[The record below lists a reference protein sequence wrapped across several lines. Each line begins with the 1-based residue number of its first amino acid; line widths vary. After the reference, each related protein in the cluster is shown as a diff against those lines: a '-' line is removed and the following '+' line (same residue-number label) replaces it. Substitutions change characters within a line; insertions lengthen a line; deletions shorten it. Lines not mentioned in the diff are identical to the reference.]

1 MAENKQVQH
10 TDSSDAVIAKAKG
23 FWEKYSKPLMIVSV
37 LLIVVIG
44 GWYGYQQFIVKPK
57 EEKAVEASFR
67 AEEYF
72 RMDSLKLALNGDG
85 QNLGFEKIADKF
97 SGTKTGEMASLYAG
111 TCHLRLNNFEKAV
124 KYLKDFSSSS
134 ELVQARAYKLLGD
147 AYAELGRNE
156 DALSSYKKAAR
167 EFVKDEANSPDYLFT
182 AAYFADRVM
191 KNKEEAIKLYKEL
204 KEKFPRSQ
212 QAIDADNYLA
222 QLGVYNTEK

>member
-97 SGTKTGEMASLYAG
+97 SGTKTGEMANLYAG

-124 KYLKDFSSSS
+124 KYLKAFSSTSQ
-134 ELVQARAYKLLGD
+134 LVQARAYKLLGD
-147 AYAELGRNE
+147 AYAEQGKNE
-156 DALSSYKKAAR
+156 EALSSYKKAAR
-167 EFVKDEANSPDYLFT
+167 EFEKDEANSPDYLFT
-182 AAYFADRVM
+182 AAYFADRMM
-191 KNKEEAIKLYKEL
+191 KNKEEAVKLYKEL

-212 QAIDADNYLA
+212 QAVDADNYLA

>member
-72 RMDSLKLALNGDG
+72 RMDSLRLALNGDG

-147 AYAELGRNE
+147 AYAELGKNE

-167 EFVKDEANSPDYLFT
+167 EFAKDEANSPDYLFT

>member
-44 GWYGYQQFIVKPK
+44 GWYAYQQFIVKPK

-97 SGTKTGEMASLYAG
+97 SGTKTGEMANLYAG

-124 KYLKDFSSSS
+124 KYLKAFSSTSQ
-134 ELVQARAYKLLGD
+134 LVQARAYKLLGD
-147 AYAELGRNE
+147 AYAEQGKNE
-156 DALSSYKKAAR
+156 EALSSYKKAAR
-167 EFVKDEANSPDYLFT
+167 EFEKDEANSPDYLFT

-191 KNKEEAIKLYKEL
+191 KNKEEAVKLYKEL

-212 QAIDADNYLA
+212 QAVDADNYLA

>member
-10 TDSSDAVIAKAKG
+10 TESSDAVIAKAKG

-72 RMDSLKLALNGDG
+72 RMDSLNLALNGDG

-156 DALSSYKKAAR
+156 EALSSYKKAAR

-191 KNKEEAIKLYKEL
+191 KNKEEAVKLYKEL

-212 QAIDADNYLA
+212 QAVDADNYLA

>member
-10 TDSSDAVIAKAKG
+10 TESSDAVIAKAKG

-72 RMDSLKLALNGDG
+72 RMDSLNLALNGDG

-147 AYAELGRNE
+147 AYAELGKNE

-191 KNKEEAIKLYKEL
+191 KNKEEAVKLYKEL

-212 QAIDADNYLA
+212 QAVDADNYLA

>member
-1 MAENKQVQH
+1 MAENKHVQPA
-10 TDSSDAVIAKAKG
+10 DSSEAALAKAKG

-37 LLIVVIG
+37 FLIVVIG

-57 EEKAVEASFR
+57 EEKAVEAIFR

-72 RMDSLKLALNGDG
+72 RMDSLNLALNGDG

-124 KYLKDFSSSS
+124 KYLKGFSSSS

-147 AYAELGRNE
+147 AYAEQGKNE

-167 EFVKDEANSPDYLFT
+167 HFAKDEANSPDYLFT

-191 KNKEEAIKLYKEL
+191 KNKEEAVKLYKEL

-212 QAIDADNYLA
+212 QAVDADNYLA
-222 QLGVYNTEK
+222 QLGVYNTEN

>member
-97 SGTKTGEMASLYAG
+97 SGTKTGEMANLYAG

-124 KYLKDFSSSS
+124 KYLKAFSSTSQ
-134 ELVQARAYKLLGD
+134 LVQARAYKLLGD
-147 AYAELGRNE
+147 AYAEQGKNE
-156 DALSSYKKAAR
+156 EALSSYKKAAR
-167 EFVKDEANSPDYLFT
+167 EFEKDEANSPDYLFT

-191 KNKEEAIKLYKEL
+191 KNKEEAVKLYKEL

-212 QAIDADNYLA
+212 QAVDADNYLA

>member
-10 TDSSDAVIAKAKG
+10 TESSDAVIAKAKG

-72 RMDSLKLALNGDG
+72 RMDSLNLALNGDG

-124 KYLKDFSSSS
+124 KYLKGFSSSS
-134 ELVQARAYKLLGD
+134 ELLQARAYKLLGD
-147 AYAELGRNE
+147 AYAEQGKNE
-156 DALSSYKKAAR
+156 DALSYYKKAAR
-167 EFVKDEANSPDYLFT
+167 HFAKDEANSPDYLFT
-182 AAYFADRVM
+182 AAYYADRVM

-212 QAIDADNYLA
+212 QAVDADNYLA
-222 QLGVYNTEK
+222 QLGVYNTEN

>member
-10 TDSSDAVIAKAKG
+10 TESSDAVIAKAKG

-72 RMDSLKLALNGDG
+72 RMDSLNLALNGDG

-156 DALSSYKKAAR
+156 EALSSYKKAAR

-212 QAIDADNYLA
+212 QAVDADNYLA

>member
-1 MAENKQVQH
+1 MADIKQVQGA
-10 TDSSDAVIAKAKG
+10 DSSEAVLAKAKG
-23 FWEKYSKPLMIVSV
+23 FWEKYSKPLMIVSI

-57 EEKAVEASFR
+57 EEKAVEAMFR

-97 SGTKTGEMASLYAG
+97 SGTKAGELANLYAG
-111 TCHLRLNNFEKAV
+111 TCHLRLDNPEKAV
-124 KYLKDFSSSS
+124 KYLKAFSSSS
-134 ELVQARAYKLLGD
+134 DLVQARAYKLLGD
-147 AYAELGRNE
+147 AYAGLNKNE
-156 DALSSYKKAAR
+156 DALSSYKSAAR
-167 EFVKDEANSPDYLFT
+167 QFAKDEANSPDYLYI

-191 KNKEEAIKLYKEL
+191 KNKEEAVKLYKEL

-212 QAIDADNYLA
+212 QATDADNNLA
-222 QLGVYNTEK
+222 QLGVYNTEN

>member
-147 AYAELGRNE
+147 AYAELGKNE

-167 EFVKDEANSPDYLFT
+167 EFAKDEANSPDYLFT

-212 QAIDADNYLA
+212 QAVDADNYLA